1 MDAQPDLSQLSDL
14 ELKDLIRQLID
25 EEKAIS
31 MQRRVLHG
39 RIALLQ
45 SELVQRLKGDDERAL
60 SVVDVEALSHILAG
74 RFRDMELLERDE

>member
-60 SVVDVEALSHILAG
+60 SVVDVEALSQILAG
-74 RFRDMELLERDE
+74 RFRDLELLERDE